1 MLADQTKAEVVKEAL
16 EGIVREF
23 RREHKQVMVKDFR
36 SFFLFPHK
44 KFLYWILF
52 FKG

>member
-23 RREHKQVMVKDFR
+23 RREHKQVMVKRF
-36 SFFLFPHK
+36 
-44 KFLYWILF
+44 
-52 FKG
+52 